1 MEPQHKEQEPN
12 GTQGSS
18 QEAQSASSGQLLAHQ
33 QEPRKPR
40 FSRRALAIAGVG
52 TLGALI
58 IGRQT
63 GILATN
69 EEKQEARL
77 LKRDRAL
84 IALEPTEKFDA
95 GYVDRGSAAGF
106 MVYTA
111 YERNGRYVPA
121 TEEHAAQNAPY
132 PVLQPGMNEYNRGG
146 FYIFQAYFYAALN
159 YFYYTGDTKPLSE
172 VINPEEII
180 SPELLRLYRENRGWL
195 IANQDVYHLQVTT
208 AGINDRSKNG
218 RQVLRY
224 QARRRIRDEAVF
236 YVPQTGEKLPIDKFL
251 KTGEEEYAFLCAEH
265 LRGRWVLVE
274 DDKDATPLY
283 PPGFSLEGLEV

>member
-1 MEPQHKEQEPN
+1 MEPKRKERETN
-12 GTQGSS
+12 GTLGSS
-18 QEAQSASSGQLLAHQ
+18 QEAPPASSGQLLAHQ

-40 FSRRALAIAGVG
+40 FSRRALAVAGVS

-58 IGRQT
+58 VGRQA

-69 EEKQEARL
+69 EEKQEVRF
-77 LKRDRAL
+77 LKRDKVLAS
-84 IALEPTEKFDA
+84 LEPIEKYQNLAEQGDSS
-95 GYVDRGSAAGF
+95 GLL
-106 MVYTA
+106 VYTA

-121 TEEHAAQNAPY
+121 TEEHAAQNVPY
-132 PVLQPGMNEYNRGG
+132 PVLQPGMNQYNRGG

-195 IANQDVYHLQVTT
+195 IAGQDVYRLQVTT

-218 RQVLRY
+218 RKVLRY

-236 YVPQTGEKLPIDKFL
+236 YVSETGEKLPIDKFL

>member
-1 MEPQHKEQEPN
+1 MGPQRKEQEMN
-12 GTQGSS
+12 TQQGSY
-18 QEAQSASSGQLLAHQ
+18 QEAHPVSSGQLLAHQ
-33 QEPRKPR
+33 SEPRKPR
-40 FSRRALAIAGVG
+40 FSRRALAVAGVG
-52 TLGALI
+52 TLGALFV
-58 IGRQT
+58 GRKT

-69 EEKQEARL
+69 EEKQEMRL

-84 IALEPTEKFDA
+84 IALEPEEKFDGLA
-95 GYVDRGSAAGF
+95 KQGDSTGLL
-106 MVYTA
+106 VYTA

-121 TEEHAAQNAPY
+121 TEERAAQNVPY

-195 IANQDVYHLQVTT
+195 IANQDVYRLQVTT

-218 RQVLRY
+218 RQILRY

-251 KTGEEEYAFLCAEH
+251 KTGEEEYAFLCAEQ

>member
-1 MEPQHKEQEPN
+1 MEPKRKERETN
-12 GTQGSS
+12 GTLGSS
-18 QEAQSASSGQLLAHQ
+18 QEAPPASSGQLLAHQ

-40 FSRRALAIAGVG
+40 FSRRALAVAGVS

-58 IGRQT
+58 VGRQA

-69 EEKQEARL
+69 EEKQEVRF
-77 LKRDRAL
+77 LKRDKVLAS
-84 IALEPTEKFDA
+84 LEPIEKYQNLAEQGDSS
-95 GYVDRGSAAGF
+95 GLL
-106 MVYTA
+106 VYTA

-121 TEEHAAQNAPY
+121 TEEHAAQNVPY
-132 PVLQPGMNEYNRGG
+132 PVLQPGMNQYNRGG

-195 IANQDVYHLQVTT
+195 IAGQDVYRLQVTT

-218 RQVLRY
+218 RQILRY

-236 YVPQTGEKLPIDKFL
+236 YVSETGEKLPIDKFL

>member
-1 MEPQHKEQEPN
+1 MEPQRKEQETN
-12 GTQGSS
+12 GMLGSS
-18 QEAQSASSGQLLAHQ
+18 PEAQPVSSGRLLAHQ
-33 QEPRKPR
+33 QELRKPR
-40 FSRRALAIAGVG
+40 FSRRALAVAGVG

-58 IGRQT
+58 VGRQT

-77 LKRDRAL
+77 FKRDKVLAS
-84 IALEPTEKFDA
+84 LEPNEKFDELVKQ
-95 GYVDRGSAAGF
+95 GDSTGLL
-106 MVYTA
+106 VYTA
-111 YERNGRYVPA
+111 YERNGRYMPV
-121 TEEHAAQNAPY
+121 TEEHAAQNVPY

-195 IANQDVYHLQVTT
+195 IANQDVYRVQVTIP
-208 AGINDRSKNG
+208 GIGRRQKNG
-218 RQVLRY
+218 RNISEY
-224 QARRRIRDEAVF
+224 QARRLIRDEAVF

>member
-1 MEPQHKEQEPN
+1 MGPQRKEQEMN
-12 GTQGSS
+12 TQQNSS
-18 QEAQSASSGQLLAHQ
+18 PEAPPASSGRLLAHQ
-33 QEPRKPR
+33 QESRKPR
-40 FSRRALAIAGVG
+40 FSRRALAVAGVG

-58 IGRQT
+58 VGRQT

-69 EEKQEARL
+69 EEKQEVRL
-77 LKRDRAL
+77 LKRDKVLAS
-84 IALEPTEKFDA
+84 LEPIEKYQNLAEQGDSS
-95 GYVDRGSAAGF
+95 GLL
-106 MVYTA
+106 VYTA

-121 TEEHAAQNAPY
+121 TEERAAQNVPY

-180 SPELLRLYRENRGWL
+180 SPELLRLYRESRGWL
-195 IANQDVYHLQVTT
+195 IANQDVYRLQVTT

-218 RQVLRY
+218 RQILRY

>member
-1 MEPQHKEQEPN
+1 MGPQHKEQETN
-12 GTQGSS
+12 TQQGSS
-18 QEAQSASSGQLLAHQ
+18 QEAPPVSSGQLLAHQ
-33 QEPRKPR
+33 SEPRKPR
-40 FSRRALAIAGVG
+40 FSRRALAIAGAG

-58 IGRQT
+58 VGRQT

-77 LKRDRAL
+77 FKRDKVLAS
-84 IALEPTEKFDA
+84 LEPTEKFDELA
-95 GYVDRGSAAGF
+95 KQGDSSGLL
-106 MVYTA
+106 VYTA

-121 TEEHAAQNAPY
+121 TEEHAAQNVPY

-195 IANQDVYHLQVTT
+195 IANQDVCRVQVTIP
-208 AGINDRSKNG
+208 GIGRRQKNG
-218 RQVLRY
+218 RNISQY
-224 QARRRIRDEAVF
+224 QARRLIRDEAVF
-236 YVPQTGEKLPIDKFL
+236 YVPQTREKLPIDKFL

-274 DDKDATPLY
+274 DDEDATPLY

>member
-1 MEPQHKEQEPN
+1 MGPQRKEQETN
-12 GTQGSS
+12 TQQGFS
-18 QEAQSASSGQLLAHQ
+18 QETHPVSSGQLLAHQ
-33 QEPRKPR
+33 QVPRKPR
-40 FSRRALAIAGVG
+40 FSRRALAVAGVG

-58 IGRQT
+58 VGRQT

-69 EEKQEARL
+69 EEKQEVRL
-77 LKRDRAL
+77 LKRDKVLAS
-84 IALEPTEKFDA
+84 LEPIEKYQNLAEQGDSS
-95 GYVDRGSAAGF
+95 GLL
-106 MVYTA
+106 VYTA

-121 TEEHAAQNAPY
+121 TEERAAQNVPY

-195 IANQDVYHLQVTT
+195 IANQDVYRVQVTT

-265 LRGRWVLVE
+265 LRGRWVLGD

>member
-1 MEPQHKEQEPN
+1 MGPQRKEQETSIQQN
-12 GTQGSS
+12 SS
-18 QEAQSASSGQLLAHQ
+18 QEAHPVSSGQLLAHQ

-58 IGRQT
+58 VGRQT

-77 LKRDRAL
+77 FKRDKVLAS
-84 IALEPTEKFDA
+84 LEPTEKFDELA
-95 GYVDRGSAAGF
+95 KQGDSTGLL
-106 MVYTA
+106 VYTA
-111 YERNGRYVPA
+111 YERSGRYVPA
-121 TEEHAAQNAPY
+121 TEEHAAQNVPY

-195 IANQDVYHLQVTT
+195 IANQDVYRLQVTT

-218 RQVLRY
+218 RQILRY

-236 YVPQTGEKLPIDKFL
+236 YVSQTGEKLPIDKFL

>member
-1 MEPQHKEQEPN
+1 MGPQRKEQETN
-12 GTQGSS
+12 TQQGFS
-18 QEAQSASSGQLLAHQ
+18 QETHPVSSGRLLAHQ
-33 QEPRKPR
+33 QVPRKPR
-40 FSRRALAIAGVG
+40 FSRRALAVAGVG

-58 IGRQT
+58 VGRQT

-69 EEKQEARL
+69 EEKQEVRL
-77 LKRDRAL
+77 LKRDKVLAS
-84 IALEPTEKFDA
+84 LEPNEKYQNLAEQGDSS
-95 GYVDRGSAAGF
+95 GLL
-106 MVYTA
+106 VYTA

-121 TEEHAAQNAPY
+121 TEEHAAQNVPY

-195 IANQDVYHLQVTT
+195 IANQDVYRLQVTT

-218 RQVLRY
+218 RQILRY

-236 YVPQTGEKLPIDKFL
+236 YVSETGEKLPIDKFL

>member
-1 MEPQHKEQEPN
+1 MKPKRKEQETN
-12 GTQGSS
+12 GTLGSS
-18 QEAQSASSGQLLAHQ
+18 QEAPPASSGQLLAHQ

-40 FSRRALAIAGVG
+40 FSRRALAVAGVG

-58 IGRQT
+58 VGRQT

-77 LKRDRAL
+77 LKRDKVLAS
-84 IALEPTEKFDA
+84 LEPIEKYQNLAEQGDSS
-95 GYVDRGSAAGF
+95 GLL
-106 MVYTA
+106 VYTA

-121 TEEHAAQNAPY
+121 TEERAAQNVPY

-172 VINPEEII
+172 VVNPDEII

-195 IANQDVYHLQVTT
+195 IAGQDVYRLQVTT

-236 YVPQTGEKLPIDKFL
+236 YVSETGEKLPIDKFL

>member
-1 MEPQHKEQEPN
+1 MGPQRKEQETSAQQN
-12 GTQGSS
+12 SS
-18 QEAQSASSGQLLAHQ
+18 QEAHPVSSGQLLAHQ
-33 QEPRKPR
+33 SESRKPR
-40 FSRRALAIAGVG
+40 FSRRALAIAGAG

-58 IGRQT
+58 VGRQT

-77 LKRDRAL
+77 FKRDKVLAS
-84 IALEPTEKFDA
+84 LEPTEKFDELVKQ
-95 GYVDRGSAAGF
+95 GDSTGLL
-106 MVYTA
+106 VYTA

-121 TEEHAAQNAPY
+121 TEEHAAQNVPY

-195 IANQDVYHLQVTT
+195 IANQDVYRVQVTIP
-208 AGINDRSKNG
+208 GIGRRQKNS
-218 RQVLRY
+218 RNISEY

-236 YVPQTGEKLPIDKFL
+236 YVPETGEKLPIDKFL

>member
-1 MEPQHKEQEPN
+1 MGPQRKEQETN

-18 QEAQSASSGQLLAHQ
+18 QEAHPAPSGQLLAHQ

-52 TLGALI
+52 TLGALFV
-58 IGRQT
+58 GRQT

-69 EEKQEARL
+69 EEKQELRL
-77 LKRDRAL
+77 FKRDRAL
-84 IALEPTEKFDA
+84 IALEPEEKFDGLA
-95 GYVDRGSAAGF
+95 KQGDSTGLL
-106 MVYTA
+106 VYTA

-121 TEEHAAQNAPY
+121 TEEHAAQNVPY

-172 VINPEEII
+172 VINPEDII
-180 SPELLRLYRENRGWL
+180 SPELFRLYRENRGWL
-195 IANQDVYHLQVTT
+195 IASQDVYRVQVTIP
-208 AGINDRSKNG
+208 GIGRRQKNG
-218 RQVLRY
+218 RNISEY

-236 YVPQTGEKLPIDKFL
+236 YVSETGEKLPIDKFL

>member
-1 MEPQHKEQEPN
+1 MEPQRKELEKSAQQN
-12 GTQGSS
+12 SS
-18 QEAQSASSGQLLAHQ
+18 PEAQPASSGQLLAYQ

-40 FSRRALAIAGVG
+40 FSRRALAVAGVG

-58 IGRQT
+58 VGRQT

-77 LKRDRAL
+77 FKRDKVLAS
-84 IALEPTEKFDA
+84 LEPTEKYQNLAEQGDST
-95 GYVDRGSAAGF
+95 GLL
-106 MVYTA
+106 VYTA

-121 TEEHAAQNAPY
+121 TVEHAAQNVPY

-195 IANQDVYHLQVTT
+195 IANQDVYRVQVTT

-236 YVPQTGEKLPIDKFL
+236 YVSETGEKLPIDKFL

>member
-1 MEPQHKEQEPN
+1 MEPKRKERETN
-12 GTQGSS
+12 GTLGSS
-18 QEAQSASSGQLLAHQ
+18 PEAPSVSSGQLLAHQ
-33 QEPRKPR
+33 QEPRKLR
-40 FSRRALAIAGVG
+40 VSRRALAVAGVG

-58 IGRQT
+58 VGRQT

-77 LKRDRAL
+77 FKRDKVLAS
-84 IALEPTEKFDA
+84 LEPTEKFDELVKQ
-95 GYVDRGSAAGF
+95 GDSTGLL
-106 MVYTA
+106 VYTA
-111 YERNGRYVPA
+111 YERNGRYAPA
-121 TEEHAAQNAPY
+121 TEERAAQNVPY

-195 IANQDVYHLQVTT
+195 IANQDVYRVQVTIP
-208 AGINDRSKNG
+208 GIGRRQKNG
-218 RQVLRY
+218 RNISEY

>member
-1 MEPQHKEQEPN
+1 MEPQRKEQETN
-12 GTQGSS
+12 GMLGSS
-18 QEAQSASSGQLLAHQ
+18 PEAQPVSSGRLLAHQ
-33 QEPRKPR
+33 QELRKPR
-40 FSRRALAIAGVG
+40 FSRRALAVAGVG

-58 IGRQT
+58 VGRQT

-77 LKRDRAL
+77 FKRDKVLAS
-84 IALEPTEKFDA
+84 LEPNEKFDELVKQ
-95 GYVDRGSAAGF
+95 GDSTGLL
-106 MVYTA
+106 VYTA

-121 TEEHAAQNAPY
+121 TEERAAQNVPY

-195 IANQDVYHLQVTT
+195 IANQDVYRVQVTIP
-208 AGINDRSKNG
+208 GIGRRQKNS
-218 RQVLRY
+218 RNISEY

>member
-1 MEPQHKEQEPN
+1 MGPQRKEQEMN
-12 GTQGSS
+12 TQQNSS
-18 QEAQSASSGQLLAHQ
+18 PEAPPASSGQLLAHQ
-33 QEPRKPR
+33 SEPRKPR
-40 FSRRALAIAGVG
+40 FSRRALAVAGVS

-58 IGRQT
+58 VGRQA

-69 EEKQEARL
+69 EEKQEVRF
-77 LKRDRAL
+77 LKRDKVLAS
-84 IALEPTEKFDA
+84 LEPIEKYQNLAEQGDSS
-95 GYVDRGSAAGF
+95 GLL
-106 MVYTA
+106 VYTA

-121 TEEHAAQNAPY
+121 TEEHAAQNVPY
-132 PVLQPGMNEYNRGG
+132 PVLQPGMNQYNRGG

-195 IANQDVYHLQVTT
+195 IANQDVYRLQVTT

-218 RQVLRY
+218 RQILRY

-236 YVPQTGEKLPIDKFL
+236 YVPETGEKLPIDKFL

>member
-1 MEPQHKEQEPN
+1 MEPQRKEQETN
-12 GTQGSS
+12 GMLGSS
-18 QEAQSASSGQLLAHQ
+18 PEAQPASSGQLLAYQ

-40 FSRRALAIAGVG
+40 FSRRALAVAGVG

-58 IGRQT
+58 VGRQT

-69 EEKQEARL
+69 EEKQEVRL
-77 LKRDRAL
+77 LKRDKVLAS
-84 IALEPTEKFDA
+84 LEPTEKYQNLAEQGDSS
-95 GYVDRGSAAGF
+95 GLL
-106 MVYTA
+106 VYTA

-121 TEEHAAQNAPY
+121 TVEHAAQNVPY

-195 IANQDVYHLQVTT
+195 IANQDVYRVQVTT

-236 YVPQTGEKLPIDKFL
+236 YVSETGEKLPIDKFL

>member
-1 MEPQHKEQEPN
+1 MGPQRKEQETSAQQN
-12 GTQGSS
+12 SS
-18 QEAQSASSGQLLAHQ
+18 QEAHPVSSGQLLAHQ
-33 QEPRKPR
+33 QESRKPR

-58 IGRQT
+58 VGRQT

-69 EEKQEARL
+69 EEKHEARL
-77 LKRDRAL
+77 FKRDKVLAS
-84 IALEPTEKFDA
+84 LEPTEKFDGLA
-95 GYVDRGSAAGF
+95 KQGDSTGLL
-106 MVYTA
+106 VYTA

-121 TEEHAAQNAPY
+121 TEERAAQNVPY

-195 IANQDVYHLQVTT
+195 IAGQDVYRLQVTT

-218 RQVLRY
+218 RQILRY

>member
-1 MEPQHKEQEPN
+1 MGPQRKEQETN

-18 QEAQSASSGQLLAHQ
+18 QEAHPAPSGQLLAHQ

-40 FSRRALAIAGVG
+40 FSRRALAVAGVG

-58 IGRQT
+58 VGRQT

-69 EEKQEARL
+69 EEKQEMRL

-84 IALEPTEKFDA
+84 IALEPEEKFDGLA
-95 GYVDRGSAAGF
+95 KQGDSTGLL
-106 MVYTA
+106 VYTA

-121 TEEHAAQNAPY
+121 TEERAAQNVPY

-195 IANQDVYHLQVTT
+195 IANQDVYRVQVTT

>member
-1 MEPQHKEQEPN
+1 MGPQRKEQETSAQQN
-12 GTQGSS
+12 SS
-18 QEAQSASSGQLLAHQ
+18 QEAHPVSSGQLLAHQ
-33 QEPRKPR
+33 SESRKPR

-58 IGRQT
+58 VGRQT

-69 EEKQEARL
+69 EEKHEARL
-77 LKRDRAL
+77 FKRDKVLAS
-84 IALEPTEKFDA
+84 LEPTEKFDGLA
-95 GYVDRGSAAGF
+95 KQGDSTGLL
-106 MVYTA
+106 VYTA

-121 TEEHAAQNAPY
+121 TEERAAQNVPY

-195 IANQDVYHLQVTT
+195 IAGQDVYRLQVTT

-218 RQVLRY
+218 RQILRY

>member
-1 MEPQHKEQEPN
+1 
-12 GTQGSS
+12 
-18 QEAQSASSGQLLAHQ
+18 
-33 QEPRKPR
+33 
-40 FSRRALAIAGVG
+40 VG

-58 IGRQT
+58 VGRQT

-69 EEKQEARL
+69 EEKHEARL
-77 LKRDRAL
+77 FKRDKVLAS
-84 IALEPTEKFDA
+84 LEPTEKFDGLA
-95 GYVDRGSAAGF
+95 KQGDSTGLL
-106 MVYTA
+106 VYTA

-121 TEEHAAQNAPY
+121 TEERAAQNVPY

-195 IANQDVYHLQVTT
+195 IANQDVYRVQVTIP
-208 AGINDRSKNG
+208 GIGRRQKNS
-218 RQVLRY
+218 RNISEY

>member
-1 MEPQHKEQEPN
+1 MEPQRKEQETN
-12 GTQGSS
+12 AQQNSS
-18 QEAQSASSGQLLAHQ
+18 PEAQPVSSGQLLAHQ
-33 QEPRKPR
+33 QELRKPR
-40 FSRRALAIAGVG
+40 FSRRALAVAGVG

-58 IGRQT
+58 VGRQT

-77 LKRDRAL
+77 FKRDKVLAS
-84 IALEPTEKFDA
+84 LEPNEKFDELVKQ
-95 GYVDRGSAAGF
+95 GDSTGLL
-106 MVYTA
+106 VYTA
-111 YERNGRYVPA
+111 YERNGRYMPA
-121 TEEHAAQNAPY
+121 TEEHAAQNVPY

-195 IANQDVYHLQVTT
+195 IANQDVYRVQVTIP
-208 AGINDRSKNG
+208 GIGRRQKNG
-218 RQVLRY
+218 RNISEY
-224 QARRRIRDEAVF
+224 QARRLIRDEAVF

>member
-1 MEPQHKEQEPN
+1 MGPHRKEQEMS
-12 GTQGSS
+12 GTLGSS
-18 QEAQSASSGQLLAHQ
+18 QETPQASSGRLLAHQ

-40 FSRRALAIAGVG
+40 FSRRALAVAGVG
-52 TLGALI
+52 TLGALFV
-58 IGRQT
+58 GRQA

-77 LKRDRAL
+77 FKRDKVLAS
-84 IALEPTEKFDA
+84 LEPTEKFDELA
-95 GYVDRGSAAGF
+95 KQGDSTGLL
-106 MVYTA
+106 VYTA

-121 TEEHAAQNAPY
+121 TEERAAQNVPY

-180 SPELLRLYRENRGWL
+180 SPELFRLYRENRGWL
-195 IANQDVYHLQVTT
+195 IASQDVYRVQVTIP
-208 AGINDRSKNG
+208 GIGRRQKNG
-218 RQVLRY
+218 RNISEY

>member
-1 MEPQHKEQEPN
+1 MEPQRNEQEKSV
-12 GTQGSS
+12 QQSSS
-18 QEAQSASSGQLLAHQ
+18 QEAQPVSSGRLLAHQ

-40 FSRRALAIAGVG
+40 FSRRALAVAGVG

-58 IGRQT
+58 VGRQT

-69 EEKQEARL
+69 EEKQEVRL
-77 LKRDRAL
+77 LKRDKVLAS
-84 IALEPTEKFDA
+84 LEPIEKYQNLAEQGDSS
-95 GYVDRGSAAGF
+95 GLL
-106 MVYTA
+106 VYTA
-111 YERNGRYVPA
+111 YERNGRYAPA
-121 TEEHAAQNAPY
+121 TEEHAAQNVPY

-180 SPELLRLYRENRGWL
+180 SPELLRLHRENRGWL
-195 IANQDVYHLQVTT
+195 IANQDVYRLQVTT

-251 KTGEEEYAFLCAEH
+251 KTGEEEYAVLCAEH

>member
-1 MEPQHKEQEPN
+1 MGPQRKEQETN
-12 GTQGSS
+12 AQQNSS
-18 QEAQSASSGQLLAHQ
+18 QEAQPASSGRLLAHQ
-33 QEPRKPR
+33 QESRKPR
-40 FSRRALAIAGVG
+40 FSRRALAIAGAG

-58 IGRQT
+58 VGRQT

-69 EEKQEARL
+69 EEKQELRL
-77 LKRDRAL
+77 FKRDKVLAS
-84 IALEPTEKFDA
+84 LESTEKFDELVKQ
-95 GYVDRGSAAGF
+95 GDSTGLLI
-106 MVYTA
+106 YTA

-121 TEEHAAQNAPY
+121 TEEHAAQNVPY

-195 IANQDVYHLQVTT
+195 IANQDVYRVQVMIP
-208 AGINDRSKNG
+208 GIG
-218 RQVLRY
+218 RRQQNSRNISEY

-236 YVPQTGEKLPIDKFL
+236 YMPETGEKLPIDKFL

>member
-1 MEPQHKEQEPN
+1 MEPKRKERETN
-12 GTQGSS
+12 GTLGSS
-18 QEAQSASSGQLLAHQ
+18 PEAPPVSSGQLLAHQ
-33 QEPRKPR
+33 QEPRKLR
-40 FSRRALAIAGVG
+40 VSRRALAVAGVG

-58 IGRQT
+58 VGRQT

-77 LKRDRAL
+77 FKRDKVLAS
-84 IALEPTEKFDA
+84 LEPTEKFDELVKQ
-95 GYVDRGSAAGF
+95 GDSTGLL
-106 MVYTA
+106 VYTA
-111 YERNGRYVPA
+111 YERNGRYAPA
-121 TEEHAAQNAPY
+121 TEERAAQNVPY

-195 IANQDVYHLQVTT
+195 IANQDVYRVQVTIP
-208 AGINDRSKNG
+208 GIGRRQKNG
-218 RQVLRY
+218 RNISEY

-236 YVPQTGEKLPIDKFL
+236 YVSETGEKLPIDKFL

>member
-1 MEPQHKEQEPN
+1 MEPQRKEQETN
-12 GTQGSS
+12 AQQNSS
-18 QEAQSASSGQLLAHQ
+18 PEAQPVSSGQLLAHQ
-33 QEPRKPR
+33 QELRKPR
-40 FSRRALAIAGVG
+40 FSRRALAVAGVG

-58 IGRQT
+58 VGRQT

-77 LKRDRAL
+77 FKRDKVLAS
-84 IALEPTEKFDA
+84 LEPAEKFDELA
-95 GYVDRGSAAGF
+95 KQGDSTGLL
-106 MVYTA
+106 VYTA
-111 YERNGRYVPA
+111 YERNGRYMPA
-121 TEEHAAQNAPY
+121 TEEHAAQNVPY

-180 SPELLRLYRENRGWL
+180 SPEILRLYRENRGWL
-195 IANQDVYHLQVTT
+195 IANQDVYRVQVTIP
-208 AGINDRSKNG
+208 GIGRRQKNS
-218 RQVLRY
+218 RNISEY

-236 YVPQTGEKLPIDKFL
+236 YVSETGEKLPIDKFL

-283 PPGFSLEGLEV
+283 PPGFSLEGLEA

>member
-1 MEPQHKEQEPN
+1 MEPKRKERETN
-12 GTQGSS
+12 GTLGSS
-18 QEAQSASSGQLLAHQ
+18 QEAPPASSGQLLAHQ

-40 FSRRALAIAGVG
+40 FSRRALAVAGVS

-58 IGRQT
+58 VGRQA

-69 EEKQEARL
+69 EEKQEVRF
-77 LKRDRAL
+77 LKRDKVLAS
-84 IALEPTEKFDA
+84 LEPIEKYQNLAEQGDSS
-95 GYVDRGSAAGF
+95 GLL
-106 MVYTA
+106 VYTA

-121 TEEHAAQNAPY
+121 TEEHAAQNVLY
-132 PVLQPGMNEYNRGG
+132 PVLQPGMNQYNRGG

-195 IANQDVYHLQVTT
+195 IAGQDVYRLQVTT

-218 RQVLRY
+218 RKVLRY

-236 YVPQTGEKLPIDKFL
+236 YVRQTGEKLPIDKFL

>member
-1 MEPQHKEQEPN
+1 MEPKRKERETN
-12 GTQGSS
+12 GTLGSS
-18 QEAQSASSGQLLAHQ
+18 QEAPPASSGQLLAHQ

-40 FSRRALAIAGVG
+40 FSRRALAVAGVS

-58 IGRQT
+58 VGRQA

-69 EEKQEARL
+69 EEKQEVRF
-77 LKRDRAL
+77 LKRDKVLAS
-84 IALEPTEKFDA
+84 LEPIEKYQNLAEQGDSS
-95 GYVDRGSAAGF
+95 GLL
-106 MVYTA
+106 VYTA

-121 TEEHAAQNAPY
+121 TEEHAAQNVPY
-132 PVLQPGMNEYNRGG
+132 PVLQPGMNQYNRGG

-195 IANQDVYHLQVTT
+195 IANQDVYRVQVTIP
-208 AGINDRSKNG
+208 GIGRRQKNS
-218 RQVLRY
+218 RNISEY

-236 YVPQTGEKLPIDKFL
+236 YVSETGEKLPIDKFL

>member
-1 MEPQHKEQEPN
+1 MEPKRKERETN
-12 GTQGSS
+12 GTLGSS
-18 QEAQSASSGQLLAHQ
+18 QEAPPASSGQLLAHQ

-40 FSRRALAIAGVG
+40 FSRRALAVAGVS

-58 IGRQT
+58 VGRQA

-69 EEKQEARL
+69 EEKQEVRF
-77 LKRDRAL
+77 LKRDKVLAS
-84 IALEPTEKFDA
+84 LEPIEKYQNLAEQGDSS
-95 GYVDRGSAAGF
+95 GLL
-106 MVYTA
+106 VYTA

-121 TEEHAAQNAPY
+121 TEEHAAQNVPY
-132 PVLQPGMNEYNRGG
+132 PVLQPGMNQYNRGG

-172 VINPEEII
+172 VINPEEVI

-195 IANQDVYHLQVTT
+195 IANQDVYRLQVTT

-218 RQVLRY
+218 RQILRY

-236 YVPQTGEKLPIDKFL
+236 YVSETGEKLPIDKFL

>member
-1 MEPQHKEQEPN
+1 MGPQRKEQETN
-12 GTQGSS
+12 GTLGSS
-18 QEAQSASSGQLLAHQ
+18 PEAPPVSSGQLLAHQ

-40 FSRRALAIAGVG
+40 FSRRALAVAGVG
-52 TLGALI
+52 TLGALFV
-58 IGRQT
+58 GRQT

-69 EEKQEARL
+69 EEKQEVRL

-84 IALEPTEKFDA
+84 IALEPEEKFDA
-95 GYVDRGSAAGF
+95 GYVDCGSAAGF

-121 TEEHAAQNAPY
+121 TEEHAAQNVPY

-172 VINPEEII
+172 VINPDEII

-195 IANQDVYHLQVTT
+195 IANQDVYRLQVTT

-236 YVPQTGEKLPIDKFL
+236 YVSETGEKLPIDKFL